1 MARRSPHDTRPPL
14 AISPFGTPHSGNA
27 NHIKL
32 YDARNFDTGPFE
44 TFPLGHAEV
53 ADFLAAHMNT
63 TLASEQTQALARAA
77 WTGMRFSPDGNE
89 MIITTN
95 AGIILMIDAF
105 EGGLVKVLSGHGK
118 DDIDTKGDMPPLQAC
133 FTPDGKSV
141 MSGSMDADVCI
152 WDANTSQDQKQ
163 DWQPTKRLGG
173 HVGPVKCVAVSPKFE
188 LFASA
193 CHNVALWTVP
203 GESS

>member
-63 TLASEQTQALARAA
+63 TLASEQTQVDGVGWGRGSGGPRHLSDPRQLSTDQITHHSSPDIAYAPRPSAAHTAGARARCMD
-77 WTGMRFSPDGNE
+77 WNE
-89 MIITTN
+89 VL
-95 AGIILMIDAF
+95 AG
-105 EGGLVKVLSGHGK
+105 
-118 DDIDTKGDMPPLQAC
+118 
-133 FTPDGKSV
+133 
-141 MSGSMDADVCI
+141 
-152 WDANTSQDQKQ
+152 W
-163 DWQPTKRLGG
+163 
-173 HVGPVKCVAVSPKFE
+173 
-188 LFASA
+188 
-193 CHNVALWTVP
+193 
-203 GESS
+203 